1 MYCSTLI
8 STIILPVLIILLFTL
23 IVIIINLV
31 IISGSKYIF
40 VENNKIEILFFKYI
54 FGLYIWTLESKS
66 EYIVRK

>member
-40 VENNKIEILFFKYI
+40 VENNKIEILFSKYI